1 MRNKRLIWLSLA
13 LVVGVGAWLR
23 LRGLTTFSLWFDE
36 WITVEQSTRASLW
49 ESITASG
56 THPPLLRLLVRASI
70 ALFGEPTTPGGLD
83 FAARLPS
90 ALLGVA
96 SLPFIFLFTRR
107 WARGSDAVGLTAAAL
122 YAVSPYGIY
131 YGQEARYYAGM
142 VLFAAW
148 ALHALPR
155 LLDAPRSPRRHA
167 YLAAPLTLGL
177 LNHHLF
183 GLLFLLTFAVT
194 LPHLLANLRR
204 RWILAAP
211 WVVAGLLFLPW
222 FFFVVGNLEPQ
233 ARPWL
238 PDLYTQW
245 HDTGVAF
252 FTGRLG
258 AFHLA
263 GSTAGPVF
271 YKPLS
276 TAAWLLLGAGLSVHL
291 IRRWSTGAWRSAV
304 IVGLALGTTAAL
316 HAGGQTAKFF
326 HHKYLAFLFPF
337 VCLALAELLV
347 FLAGPSGGWSS
358 LWALVL
364 RLRSR
369 RQVNSAAP
377 VDEPL
382 PGTSRRTWIVAGLWI
397 AALGVTLVTGRRL
410 LPSTIEAFG
419 RIRPGATR
427 PFHKQPY
434 RETARWV
441 QKHRGKRT
449 LVVLWDPFGQRN
461 NLMILRY
468 YGITA
473 PVVIYK
479 GHQLKHPVTFWA
491 KFMPELTA
499 ARDVIVVTAHCSKA
513 QRRRVETTVA
523 WGFSRRVH
531 TKRFIGAEGTI
542 YATVLAP
549 ARSHT
554 HLRNLRSKPD
564 D

>member
-1 MRNKRLIWLSLA
+1 MRKELRIWLGLA
-13 LVVGVGAWLR
+13 LVVATGAWLR
-23 LRGLTTFSLWFDE
+23 LRGLTTVSLWFDE
-36 WITVEQSTRASLW
+36 WITVDQSTRASLW

-70 ALFGEPTTPGGLD
+70 ALFGAPSTPGGLD

-96 SLPFIFLFTRR
+96 SLPFLFLFARR
-107 WARGSDAVGLTAAAL
+107 WARGSAAVGLTAAAL

-131 YGQEARYYAGM
+131 YGQEARYYSGM

-155 LLDAPRSPRRHA
+155 LLEAPRSPGRHA

-183 GLLFLLTFAVT
+183 GLLFLLTFAVI
-194 LPHLLANLRR
+194 LPHLVSNLRR
-204 RWILAAP
+204 RWILATP
-211 WVVAGLLFLPW
+211 WVVAGLIFLPW

-238 PDLYTQW
+238 PDLPTQW
-245 HDTGVAF
+245 HDTGIAF
-252 FTGRLG
+252 FTGRIG

-263 GSTAGPVF
+263 GSAAGPTF
-271 YKPLS
+271 YKPLAC
-276 TAAWLLLGAGLSVHL
+276 AAWLVLGAGLSVHL
-291 IRRWSTGAWRSAV
+291 VRRWATGAWRSAV
-304 IVGLALGTTAAL
+304 IVGVALGTTAAL

-358 LWALVL
+358 PWALVL
-364 RLRSR
+364 RLRTR
-369 RQVNSAAP
+369 RPPDKPAP
-377 VDEPL
+377 AGQPL
-382 PGTSRRTWIVAGLWI
+382 PAASRRTWVVAGLWTGV
-397 AALGVTLVTGRRL
+397 LVVTLIAGRRL
-410 LPSTIEAFG
+410 VPNTVEAFQ
-419 RIRPGATR
+419 RIRPGAAR
-427 PFHKQPY
+427 PFRKQPY
-434 RETARWV
+434 RDTARWV
-441 QKHRGKRT
+441 QSHRGKRT
-449 LVVLWDPFGQRN
+449 LVVVWDPFSQRN
-461 NLMILRY
+461 NLTILRH

-479 GHQLKHPVTFWA
+479 WHQLEHPVTFWA
-491 KFMPELTA
+491 KFMPDLTA
-499 ARDVIVVTAHCSKA
+499 ARDVIVVTAQCSEA
-513 QRRRVETTVA
+513 QRRRVETTLA

-531 TKRFIGAEGTI
+531 TQRFIGAEGTI
-542 YATVLAP
+542 HATILAP
-549 ARSHT
+549 AR
-554 HLRNLRSKPD
+554 PGGQ
-564 D
+564 